1 MKFTNEQMFQNI
13 IVMHGLHETGRLGY
27 AIARNL
33 RKMTDAAKEYLDIRE
48 NLLSKYGTDQG
59 DGSYFVPPENTEAFK
74 NDIQD
79 YATIEHDV
87 DVFHVTENE
96 FISGNM
102 DSDQMYVLDWM
113 VGEGS

>member
-13 IVMHGLHETGRLGY
+13 IAMHGLHETGRLGY

-48 NLLSKYGTDQG
+48 RVLSKYGTDQG
-59 DGSYFVPPENTEAFK
+59 DGRYLVLQENADAFR
-74 NDIQD
+74 NELNE

-96 FISGNM
+96 FVSGNM
-102 DSDQMYVLDWM
+102 DSEQMFMLDWM
-113 VGEGS
+113 VGE